1 MINVVLDKM
10 NLLVPYNMQCKSELT
25 ILTDYL
31 SSATLFC
38 LINNEDRIN
47 AKSPKTTI
55 NEYILFTFS
64 NKQGYGTK
72 YLKNNKRL
80 FSFIK

>member
-1 MINVVLDKM
+1 
-10 NLLVPYNMQCKSELT
+10 MQCKSELTLT

-38 LINNEDRIN
+38 LINKEDRIN

-64 NKQGYGTK
+64 NKRGYATK

>member
-1 MINVVLDKM
+1 
-10 NLLVPYNMQCKSELT
+10 MQCKSELTLT

-38 LINNEDRIN
+38 LINKEDRIN

-64 NKQGYGTK
+64 NKRGYGTK